1 MKQQLMKTSDEV
13 YFEDKCAKHTLFSG
27 TYVIQNRKIEGNDVI
42 GLVKSTGFMT
52 AKGSLVRDILY
63 PKAFVFQF
71 MRDVWKF
78 VFLLAGCAF
87 FGFFCVIPGLM
98 KAGLRGGNLA
108 RKLIDLITIVIPP
121 SLPAAMGFGVVFSL

>member
-1 MKQQLMKTSDEV
+1 MKTSDEV

-27 TYVIQNRKIEGNDVI
+27 TFVIQNRKIEGNEVV
-42 GLVKSTGFMT
+42 GMVKSTGFMT

-63 PKAFVFQF
+63 PKPFVFEF

-78 VFLLAGCAF
+78 VFLLAGFAF
-87 FGFFCVIPGLM
+87 IGFFCVIPGLG
-98 KAGLRGGNLA
+98 KAGLRGKKLA
-108 RKLIDLITIVIPP
+108 FKLLDLITIAIPP